1 MSAIIV
7 NGKAA
12 NVNKEFTIKVLTN
25 RSDGCIVLNVVSTQ
39 GKRVLTVLKAVRL
52 WNSVREKKKYL
63 LLLSNTIKTGEPV
76 GSKLLQKDPEISV
89 SSATIR
95 NEMAELSSMGLL
107 EQPHTSAGRIPTD
120 EGYRYYVDHL
130 MGVRQL
136 DDADK
141 RRIEAGISIRN
152 ASPENILKRANDFLA
167 DMTNCAAISTA
178 PSGENV
184 TIKRV
189 EFVPV
194 GTRTGMVVLLTS
206 NGMIKSRVCR
216 SDVDLNASVI
226 EKFYNIVK
234 TSFVGT
240 ELDAIDTATLQTLVA
255 SMGEDA
261 LTMIPLISTVSELAS
276 EAMEIPL
283 MLGGQSN
290 IFHYGEYGAT
300 AYELMDF
307 LRRGEP
313 LSKILTDNKKDL
325 DVKIGSENKFKP
337 LENSSVIMAQYDVG
351 GENHGSIGIIG
362 PTRIDYATLIP
373 SVRYLTDMVGK
384 ILSQVLN
391 ED

>member
-1 MSAIIV
+1 MELSQRKEKIL
-7 NGKAA
+7 AA
-12 NVNKEFTIKVLTN
+12 
-25 RSDGCIVLNVVSTQ
+25 VV
-39 GKRVLTVLKAVRL
+39 
-52 WNSVREKKKYL
+52 EHY
-63 LLLSNTIKTGEPV
+63 IKTGEPV

-261 LTMIPLISTVSELAS
+261 LTMIPLISTV
-276 EAMEIPL
+276 
-283 MLGGQSN
+283 
-290 IFHYGEYGAT
+290 
-300 AYELMDF
+300 
-307 LRRGEP
+307 
-313 LSKILTDNKKDL
+313 
-325 DVKIGSENKFKP
+325 
-337 LENSSVIMAQYDVG
+337 
-351 GENHGSIGIIG
+351 
-362 PTRIDYATLIP
+362 
-373 SVRYLTDMVGK
+373 
-384 ILSQVLN
+384 
-391 ED
+391 

>member
-1 MSAIIV
+1 
-7 NGKAA
+7 
-12 NVNKEFTIKVLTN
+12 
-25 RSDGCIVLNVVSTQ
+25 
-39 GKRVLTVLKAVRL
+39 
-52 WNSVREKKKYL
+52 
-63 LLLSNTIKTGEPV
+63 
-76 GSKLLQKDPEISV
+76 
-89 SSATIR
+89 
-95 NEMAELSSMGLL
+95 
-107 EQPHTSAGRIPTD
+107 
-120 EGYRYYVDHL
+120 
-130 MGVRQL
+130 
-136 DDADK
+136 
-141 RRIEAGISIRN
+141 
-152 ASPENILKRANDFLA
+152 
-167 DMTNCAAISTA
+167 MTNCAAISTA

-290 IFHYGEYGAT
+290 IFHYGDYGAT

-362 PTRIDYATLIP
+362 PKRMDYKKVVKTLKN
-373 SVRYLTDMVGK
+373 LTEELDDIFK
-384 ILSQVLN
+384 DKS
-391 ED
+391 

>member
-1 MSAIIV
+1 MELSQRKEKIL
-7 NGKAA
+7 AA
-12 NVNKEFTIKVLTN
+12 
-25 RSDGCIVLNVVSTQ
+25 VV
-39 GKRVLTVLKAVRL
+39 
-52 WNSVREKKKYL
+52 EHY
-63 LLLSNTIKTGEPV
+63 IKTGEPV

-120 EGYRYYVDHL
+120 EGYRYYVYHL

-290 IFHYGEYGAT
+290 IFHYGDYGAT